1 MSPRSLAIG
10 LGALVLMLA
19 ASFLLRQHLGERRC
33 AEFGLVYREGQG
45 CVPDPD
51 AVILQ
56 RDLQRS

>member
-1 MSPRSLAIG
+1 
-10 LGALVLMLA
+10 MLA